1 MNRNLGKVHLPQAG
15 KLPESSKNL
24 PSSNFNVMVAGE
36 SGLGKSTL
44 IESLFLSDLYPNHGF
59 PKTLN
64 KTLEIEAKT
73 VDIME
78 RGSKVSLRVLDTPG
92 FGNTLDSTDD
102 VRAVSDFIDEQLK
115 R

>member
-1 MNRNLGKVHLPQAG
+1 MNR
-15 KLPESSKNL
+15 
-24 PSSNFNVMVAGE
+24 PSSNFNVMVTGE

-44 IESLFLSDLYPNHGF
+44 IESLFLSDLYPNHVF

-78 RGSKVSLRVLDTPG
+78 KGSKVSLRVLDTPG
-92 FGNTLDSTDD
+92 FGNTLDSTED
-102 VRAVSDFIDEQLK
+102 VRVVSDFIDSGGEIGNFNIYLAVAEC
-115 R
+115 